1 MSRWTLVNSCFG
13 FQTLLRSK
21 VSGCGE
27 GGLSNPKSE
36 TGVACALTHGVQLH
50 SLWIWRLVTDLSAAS
65 GTAVMSHGQ
74 GLWPGAEDTR
84 EGWRWHMCKESMP
97 RQAAWS
103 AGSIQVGPEEE
114 LEPSTPAE
122 SQRQGLIS
130 PGWAERG
137 PRPRAGWAGTLRHST
152 DLRIW
157 QQVVKICFEQV

>member
-27 GGLSNPKSE
+27 GLSNPKSV
-36 TGVACALTHGVQLH
+36 TSVACALIHGVQLH
-50 SLWIWRLVTDLSAAS
+50 SFWIWGLVMGLSAAS
-65 GTAVMSHGQ
+65 GTAVVSHGQ

-84 EGWRWHMCKESMP
+84 EGWRWHMCKESMLRWAP
-97 RQAAWS
+97 WS
-103 AGSIQVGPEEE
+103 VGSIQVGPEVE

-122 SQRQGLIS
+122 LQRQGLAPS
-130 PGWAERG
+130 GWAERG
-137 PRPRAGWAGTLRHST
+137 PRPRVGWAGTLGHST
-152 DLRIW
+152 DFRIW